1 MVSFNSGGSGSG
13 QFSTLS
19 ELIDDALREMGEASP
34 TVLKNLE
41 SERFLNYANRVVADI
56 NRHPSFLDVLDN
68 TYDDQTGSI
77 TSGSNELVIGSGTVT
92 FSTYTPVKIVGAGHI
107 IYAPN
112 TSILATA
119 DLYSFVL
126 GAKTVVGST
135 VAGTYRIADTADTT
149 VSNAVVSNPY
159 KTRIKRYQAIT
170 DYRAIDD
177 EVLLEGLKSYYTIDD
192 TDTNNTGLISLRSGI
207 YTNTLNNWIGS
218 ITNIQGA
225 LTVEINEYT

>member
-1 MVSFNSGGSGSG
+1 MVSYNSGGSGTG

-19 ELIDDALREMGEASP
+19 ELIDDALREMGESSP

-41 SERFLNYANRVVADI
+41 GERFLNYANRVVADT

-68 TYDDQTGSI
+68 SYDDQTGSI
-77 TSGSNELVIGSGTVT
+77 TSGTNELIVSSGTVT
-92 FSTYTPVKIVGAGHI
+92 FSTYTPVKITGAGHGG
-107 IYAPN
+107 
-112 TSILATA
+112 S

-126 GAKTVVGST
+126 GAKTVSGST

-149 VSNAVVSNPY
+149 VSNVSVSNPY
-159 KTRIKRYQAIT
+159 KTRIKRYTAIGNH
-170 DYRAIDD
+170 RAIDD
-177 EVLLEGLKSYYTIDD
+177 EVMIEGLKSYYSIDD
-192 TDTNNTGLISLRSGI
+192 TDTNNTGLITLRSGI

-218 ITNIQGA
+218 LTNIQGA

>member
-1 MVSFNSGGSGSG
+1 MASFNSGGSGSG

-68 TYDDQTGSI
+68 TYDDQIGSI
-77 TSGSNELVIGSGTVT
+77 SIGSNDLVVASGTVT
-92 FSTYTPVKIVGAGHI
+92 FSTYTPIRIAGAG
-107 IYAPN
+107 A
-112 TSILATA
+112 SGS
-119 DLYSFVL
+119 DLYTFVL
-126 GAKTVVGST
+126 GSKTVGGST
-135 VAGTYRIADTADTT
+135 VSGTYRIADTADTT
-149 VSNAVVSNPY
+149 VSSVAISNPY
-159 KTRIKRYQAIT
+159 KTRIKRYTAIG
-170 DYRAIDD
+170 DYRAVDD
-177 EVLLEGLKSYYTIDD
+177 EVMLEGLKSYYTIDD
-192 TDTNNTGLISLRSGI
+192 TDTNNTGLISLKSGI

>member
-1 MVSFNSGGSGSG
+1 MVSYNSGGSGSG

-77 TSGSNELVIGSGTVT
+77 TSGSNELIISSGTVT
-92 FSTYTPVKIVGAGHI
+92 FSTYTPVMITGAGFGGS
-107 IYAPN
+107 N
-112 TSILATA
+112 
-119 DLYSFVL
+119 LYSFIL
-126 GAKTVVGST
+126 GAKTVGGST
-135 VAGTYRIADTADTT
+135 VSGTYRIADTADTT
-149 VSNAVVSNPY
+149 VSNVVVSNPY
-159 KTRIKRYQAIT
+159 KTRVKRYTAIS

-177 EVLLEGLKSYYTIDD
+177 EVMLEGLKSYYAIDD

>member
-68 TYDDQTGSI
+68 SYDDQTGSI
-77 TSGSNELVIGSGTVT
+77 SSGSNELVVSSGSVT
-92 FSTYTPVKIVGAGHI
+92 FSTYTPVKIAGAG
-107 IYAPN
+107 ASN
-112 TSILATA
+112 S

-126 GAKTVVGST
+126 GSKVVGGNT

-149 VSNAVVSNPY
+149 VSGVVVSNPY
-159 KTRIKRYQAIT
+159 KTRIKRYTAIT
-170 DYRAIDD
+170 DHRAIDD

>member
-19 ELIDDALREMGEASP
+19 ELIDDALREMGESSP

-77 TSGSNELVIGSGTVT
+77 SSGSNDLVVTSGTVT
-92 FSTYTPVKIVGAGHI
+92 FSTYTPVKIAGAG
-107 IYAPN
+107 ASN
-112 TSILATA
+112 S
-119 DLYSFVL
+119 DLH
-126 GAKTVVGST
+126 
-135 VAGTYRIADTADTT
+135 
-149 VSNAVVSNPY
+149 
-159 KTRIKRYQAIT
+159 
-170 DYRAIDD
+170 
-177 EVLLEGLKSYYTIDD
+177 SYYSIDD
-192 TDTNNTGLISLRSGI
+192 TDTNNTGLITLRSGI

>member
-1 MVSFNSGGSGSG
+1 MVSYNSGGSGTG

-68 TYDDQTGSI
+68 SYDDQTGSI
-77 TSGSNELVIGSGTVT
+77 TSGTNELIISSGTVT
-92 FSTYTPVKIVGAGHI
+92 FSTYTPVKIAGAGH
-107 IYAPN
+107 
-112 TSILATA
+112 SGS

-126 GAKTVVGST
+126 GSKTVSGST

-149 VSNAVVSNPY
+149 VSNVAVSNPY
-159 KTRIKRYQAIT
+159 KTRIKRYTAISNH
-170 DYRAIDD
+170 RAIDD

-192 TDTNNTGLISLRSGI
+192 TDTNNTGLITLRSGI

-218 ITNIQGA
+218 LTNIQGA

>member
-19 ELIDDALREMGEASP
+19 ELIDDALREMGESSP

-77 TSGSNELVIGSGTVT
+77 SSGSNDLVVTSGTVT
-92 FSTYTPVKIVGAGHI
+92 FSTYTPVKIAGAG
-107 IYAPN
+107 ASN
-112 TSILATA
+112 S
-119 DLYSFVL
+119 DLH
-126 GAKTVVGST
+126 
-135 VAGTYRIADTADTT
+135 
-149 VSNAVVSNPY
+149 
-159 KTRIKRYQAIT
+159 KTRIKRYTAIGNH
-170 DYRAIDD
+170 RAVDD
-177 EVLLEGLKSYYTIDD
+177 EVMLEGLKSYYSIDD
-192 TDTNNTGLISLRSGI
+192 TDTNNTGLITLRSGI

>member
-1 MVSFNSGGSGSG
+1 MVSYNSGGSGTG

-19 ELIDDALREMGEASP
+19 ELIADALREMGESSP

-41 SERFLNYANRVVADI
+41 GERFLNYANRVVADI

-68 TYDDQTGSI
+68 SYDDQTGSI
-77 TSGSNELVIGSGTVT
+77 TSGTNELIVSSGTVT
-92 FSTYTPVKIVGAGHI
+92 FSTYTPVKITGAGHGG
-107 IYAPN
+107 
-112 TSILATA
+112 S

-126 GAKTVVGST
+126 GAKTVSGST

-149 VSNAVVSNPY
+149 VSNVSVSNPY
-159 KTRIKRYQAIT
+159 KTRIKRYTAIGNH
-170 DYRAIDD
+170 RAIDD
-177 EVLLEGLKSYYTIDD
+177 EVMIEGLKSYYSIDD
-192 TDTNNTGLISLRSGI
+192 TDTNNTGLITLRSGI

-218 ITNIQGA
+218 LTNIQGA

>member
-19 ELIDDALREMGEASP
+19 ELIDDALREMGESSP

-77 TSGSNELVIGSGTVT
+77 TSGSNDLVIGSGTVT
-92 FSTYTPVKIVGAGHI
+92 FSTYTPLMITGAG
-107 IYAPN
+107 ASGSN
-112 TSILATA
+112 
-119 DLYSFVL
+119 LYSFVL
-126 GAKTVVGST
+126 GAKTVGGST

-149 VSNAVVSNPY
+149 VSNVVVSNPY
-159 KTRIKRYQAIT
+159 KTRIKRYTAIT

>member
-19 ELIDDALREMGEASP
+19 ELIDDALREMGESSP

-77 TSGSNELVIGSGTVT
+77 SSGSNDLVVTSGTVT
-92 FSTYTPVKIVGAGHI
+92 FSTYTPVKIAGAG
-107 IYAPN
+107 ASN
-112 TSILATA
+112 S
-119 DLYSFVL
+119 DLHSFVL
-126 GAKTVVGST
+126 GAKTVGGST

-149 VSNAVVSNPY
+149 VSGAVISNPY
-159 KTRIKRYQAIT
+159 KTRIKRYTAIGNH
-170 DYRAIDD
+170 RAVDD
-177 EVLLEGLKSYYTIDD
+177 EVMLEGLKSYYSIDD
-192 TDTNNTGLISLRSGI
+192 TDTNNTGLITLRSGI

>member
-1 MVSFNSGGSGSG
+1 MVSYNSGGSGTG

-19 ELIDDALREMGEASP
+19 ELIDDALREMGESSP

-41 SERFLNYANRVVADI
+41 GERFLNYANRVVADI

-68 TYDDQTGSI
+68 SYADQTGSI
-77 TSGSNELVIGSGTVT
+77 TSGTNELIVSSGTVT
-92 FSTYTPVKIVGAGHI
+92 FSTYTPVKITGAGHGG
-107 IYAPN
+107 
-112 TSILATA
+112 S

-126 GAKTVVGST
+126 GAKTVSGST

-149 VSNAVVSNPY
+149 VSNVSVSNPY
-159 KTRIKRYQAIT
+159 KTRIKRYTAIGNH
-170 DYRAIDD
+170 RAIDD
-177 EVLLEGLKSYYTIDD
+177 EVMIEGLKSYYSIDD
-192 TDTNNTGLISLRSGI
+192 TDTNNTGLITLRSGI

-218 ITNIQGA
+218 LTNIQGA

>member
-1 MVSFNSGGSGSG
+1 MVSYNSGGSGTG

-68 TYDDQTGSI
+68 SYDDQTGSI
-77 TSGSNELVIGSGTVT
+77 TSGSNELVISSGTVT
-92 FSTYTPVKIVGAGHI
+92 FNTYTPVKIAGAGFGG
-107 IYAPN
+107 
-112 TSILATA
+112 S
-119 DLYSFVL
+119 DLYSFIL
-126 GAKTVVGST
+126 GAKTVSGST
-135 VAGTYRIADTADTT
+135 VAGTYRIGDSADTT
-149 VSNAVVSNPY
+149 VTNVAVTNPY
-159 KTRIKRYQAIT
+159 KVRIKRYTAIT
-170 DYRAIDD
+170 DIRAVDD

-218 ITNIQGA
+218 LTNIQGA